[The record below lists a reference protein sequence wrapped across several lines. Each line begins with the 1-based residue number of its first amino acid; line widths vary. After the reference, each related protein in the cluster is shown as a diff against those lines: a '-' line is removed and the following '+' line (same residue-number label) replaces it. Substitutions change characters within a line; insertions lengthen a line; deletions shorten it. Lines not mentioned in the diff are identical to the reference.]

1 MKLGQAFSPAPF
13 SINIDLTTSCRPYCA
28 RGASNHRARR
38 GAPAAADQSAS
49 RRTLGAP
56 PMAVFR
62 ARRCLAVCRV
72 WLWEVSG
79 AAITAAEVLASR
91 CV

>member
-1 MKLGQAFSPAPF
+1 MGQALSLPR
-13 SINIDLTTSCRPYCA
+13 SSIDLDLATPCRPKCA
-28 RGASNHRARR
+28 RGASNRGARS

-62 ARRCLAVCRV
+62 ARRCLAVCRI

-79 AAITAAEVLASR
+79 AAITGAEVLASR